1 MEVPSAKLRK
11 RDAVGNLRE
20 LADELGVP
28 RIAKLQDL
36 SEQAFFT
43 FHGEVLA
50 KAGTPK
56 DRRRSDAALDLYK
69 GFPAV
74 QPTSL

>member
-50 KAGTPK
+50 KAGAPK
-56 DRRRSDAALDLYK
+56 DIAKAPQRCSPPPYNAGY
-69 GFPAV
+69 V
-74 QPTSL
+74 M